1 MAYRSNDRR
10 HRDMHE
16 DVKPPNSRL
25 FILCGKGIKE
35 EAFKEAFE
43 KFGTVEDIW
52 IVKDRK
58 TNEEKGV
65 VYVKFSK
72 ASEAA
77 LAMEEMNMKT
87 LPGHPKPLKVLVASS
102 KREGAVRD
110 PREDEK
116 NLRLFVIC
124 PKSYTKDDLKKEFE
138 QYGDID
144 SVMVVS
150 DKHTGEKKGFGYI
163 RFHRPYHAA
172 LAFENCDPS
181 FKPKFADPKHSERR
195 DRDRDYDMGGSGGF
209 GGGYN
214 DRETNRFGGGYND
227 FNEYD
232 SRDRGSKR
240 HFDQVRGPPRDIY
253 DAYMHEGTIAAPPGK
268 YAISEINV
276 NPYRCVAQLVR
287 TFASHPCFLF
297 VAPAVNRGG
306 QTPLDL
312 LQSYNTSSL
321 STRLQITAP
330 IGLTQGYLTRLFSLI
345 PGLEYCDLNETTG
358 VAYARYV
365 SAQCANYARDK
376 LNGFE
381 YPIGSRLLVKFADEQ
396 RPIDG
401 PSMSSMNMMDTSY
414 GGYPGNR
421 GGVNVGGP
429 SPADNQNETLRR
441 AAAVLEKAGLNPDT
455 ILNTS
460 YNFERVPYC
469 SIPLP
474 QPKQML
480 PEDSE
485 VAQRL
490 FIVCQP
496 SGIPDKVLRD
506 AFCRMGNLIDVYL
519 LPARN
524 YGYAK
529 FGTKESAMKA
539 IQTLH
544 GQNLAGNRL
553 KVLEAEP
560 PRGPDEEEPSKKPRM

>member
-1 MAYRSNDRR
+1 MAHRPHDKR
-10 HRDMHE
+10 HRELQE

-35 EAFKEAFE
+35 EEFKEAFE

-52 IVKDRK
+52 VVKDRK
-58 TNEEKGV
+58 TNEDKGV
-65 VYVKFSK
+65 VYIKYSK

-77 LAMEEMNMKT
+77 LALEEMNMKT
-87 LPGHPKPLKVLVASS
+87 LPGHPKPLKVIIASS

-124 PKSYTKDDLKKEFE
+124 PKTYTKEDLRKEFE

-144 SVMVVS
+144 SAMIVS
-150 DKHTGEKKGFGYI
+150 DKHTGERKGFGYI

-181 FKPKFADPKHSERR
+181 FKPKFADPKNSERR
-195 DRDRDYDMGGSGGF
+195 DRDRDFEGGYG
-209 GGGYN
+209 GGGY
-214 DRETNRFGGGYND
+214 DREMNRFGGGYND
-227 FNEYD
+227 YD

-240 HFDQVRGPPRDIY
+240 HYEQMRGPPRDIY
-253 DAYMHEGTIAAPPGK
+253 DAYMHEGGNPGPPGP
-268 YAISEINV
+268 V
-276 NPYRCVAQLVR
+276 MGG
-287 TFASHPCFLF
+287 
-297 VAPAVNRGG
+297 GG
-306 QTPLDL
+306 QGPMDL
-312 LQSYNTSSL
+312 LQSYNTPTL

-365 SAQCANYARDK
+365 SAQCAAYARDK

-381 YPIGSRLLVKFADEQ
+381 YPIGSRLMVRFADEQ
-396 RPIDG
+396 RPMEG
-401 PSMSSMNMMDTSY
+401 PPMGGPKMMDPSY
-414 GGYPGNR
+414 GGYPGPR
-421 GGVNVGGP
+421 GGGP
-429 SPADNQNETLRR
+429 PNDGQNETLRR
-441 AAAVLEKAGLNPDT
+441 AAAVLERAGLNPET

-474 QPKQML
+474 PPKQML
-480 PEDSE
+480 PEDTD

-496 SGIPDKVLRD
+496 SGIPEKVLRD
-506 AFCRMGNLIDVYL
+506 AFCRMGHLIDVYL

-529 FGTKESAMKA
+529 FATKDSAMKA

-560 PRGPDEEEPSKKPRM
+560 QRGPDEEEPSKKART

>member
-1 MAYRSNDRR
+1 MAFRPHDKR
-10 HRDMHE
+10 HREMQE

-25 FILCGKGIKE
+25 FILCGKGIRE
-35 EAFKEAFE
+35 DTFRDAFG

-52 IVKDRK
+52 IVKDRR
-58 TNEEKGV
+58 TMEEKGV
-65 VYVKFSK
+65 VYIKFSK

-87 LPGHPKPLKVLVASS
+87 LPGHPKPLKVLIASS

-124 PKSYTKDDLKKEFE
+124 PKSYSKEDLKKEFE
-138 QYGDID
+138 KFGDID

-150 DKHTGEKKGFGYI
+150 DKHSGERKGFGYV

-181 FKPKFADPKHSERR
+181 FKPKFADPKNSERGRER
-195 DRDRDYDMGGSGGF
+195 DRDFDLGSGGGYG
-209 GGGYN
+209 GGGY

-227 FNEYD
+227 FNDYD

-240 HFDQVRGPPRDIY
+240 QYESIRGPPRDIY
-253 DAYMHEGTIAAPPGK
+253 DAYMHEGANSGPP
-268 YAISEINV
+268 
-276 NPYRCVAQLVR
+276 
-287 TFASHPCFLF
+287 
-297 VAPAVNRGG
+297 VAPAVPVNLRGLSPGSLIRDLVSPAVPVNRGG
-306 QTPLDL
+306 QTPMDI
-312 LQSYNTSSL
+312 LQSYNTSTM

-358 VAYARYV
+358 VAYARYI
-365 SAQCANYARDK
+365 SPQCANYARDK

-381 YPIGSRLLVKFADEQ
+381 YPIGSRLLVRFADEQ
-396 RPIDG
+396 RPMEG
-401 PSMSSMNMMDTSY
+401 PPMGTPNMMDTSY
-414 GGYPGNR
+414 GGYPGPR
-421 GGVNVGGP
+421 GGGGGGGGP
-429 SPADNQNETLRR
+429 PPDNQNETLRR

-474 QPKQML
+474 PPKQMM
-480 PEDSE
+480 PEDTE

-496 SGIPDKVLRD
+496 SGIPEKVLRD

-529 FGTKESAMKA
+529 FATKECAMKA

-560 PRGPDEEEPSKKPRM
+560 PRGPEEEEPSKKPRM